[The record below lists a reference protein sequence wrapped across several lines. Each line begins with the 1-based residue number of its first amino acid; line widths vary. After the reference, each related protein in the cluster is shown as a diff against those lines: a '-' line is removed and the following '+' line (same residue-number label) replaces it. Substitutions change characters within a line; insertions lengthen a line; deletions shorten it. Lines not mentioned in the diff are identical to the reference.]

1 MTTDDTNTTETAE
14 ELAANIDRFHEE
26 KAQAKLEII
35 PRFTGQT
42 YVAVLQVQSGGQ
54 TVFVNKVDLAKEGA
68 RAAFAERVSEV
79 LPAVPKDE
87 MLRALLKVFDER
99 SACLQKMEELAAEKG
114 EEPTLAD
121 MMVQIAT
128 DEAEL
133 SHDANFAAYATIQ
146 VEGHHE
152 TWPVRSRSFRL
163 WVQRRLRE
171 EHDRSTNSEALQTA
185 LAEIEGLGMFKG
197 PLIQPFVRLAELDGD
212 IYLDLCDADWRW
224 VRITASGWSL
234 GQGQPPVHFIRSRGM
249 LAMPL
254 PQAGGN
260 VQELRQFLNCR
271 DDADFVLI
279 VSWLLA
285 AMRPRGPFPVL
296 NVCGEQGSAK
306 STSQKMLRGLVDP
319 NSAPLRAEPKEPR
332 DLIISASN
340 SWTVAFDNLSTIP
353 PWLSDAL
360 CRLSTGGGFATRELY
375 SDSEE
380 VIFDATRPAMINGI
394 SDLVTRP
401 DLLDRSLN
409 ILLTAIPEDRRK
421 QERHLWSAFEEAKPR
436 ILGALLN
443 AVAAGL
449 ANQDSVRLSRLPRL
463 ADFATWVSA
472 CEPGLGWPE
481 GTFVSAYTASR
492 ESANEV
498 AVEASVVAQAVLG
511 FMDGKATWEG
521 TASELLDAQGDVVG
535 EKAQRR
541 PDWPKG
547 NNALAG
553 KLRRVAPNLRQ
564 TGLEITFTK
573 SGRRVIRLERTSAKP
588 SRSIPS
594 HTPSS
599 GGNVVPAKKLPEAD
613 GRLDDV
619 DGPSGESSA
628 SEAEECT
635 WRG

>member
-1 MTTDDTNTTETAE
+1 MTADGVNTTEAAE
-14 ELAANIDRFHEE
+14 ELAANIDKFHED
-26 KAQAKLEII
+26 KAQAKLEIV
-35 PRFTGQT
+35 PKFTGRT

-54 TVFVNKVDLAKEGA
+54 TAFVNKVDLAKEGA
-68 RAAFAERVSEV
+68 RMAFAERVSEV

-87 MLRALLKVFDER
+87 VLRALLKVFDER

-171 EHDRSTNSEALQTA
+171 EHDRSANSEALQTA
-185 LAEIEGLGMFKG
+185 LSEMEGLGMFKG
-197 PLIQPFVRLAELDGD
+197 LLIQPFVRLAELDSD

-224 VRITASGWSL
+224 VRITPSGWSL
-234 GQGQPPVHFIRSRGM
+234 GQGRPPVQFIRSRGM
-249 LAMPL
+249 MALPV
-254 PQAGGN
+254 PQAGGSI
-260 VQELRQFLNCR
+260 QELRQFLNCR

-285 AMRPRGPFPVL
+285 ALRPRGPFPVL
-296 NVCGEQGSAK
+296 NICGEQGSAK
-306 STSQKMLRGLVDP
+306 STTQKMLRALVDP
-319 NSAPLRAEPKEPR
+319 NSAPLRADPKEPR

-340 SWTVAFDNLSTIP
+340 SWAVAFDNLSTIP
-353 PWLSDAL
+353 PWMSDAL

-375 SDSEE
+375 SDAEE
-380 VIFDATRPAMINGI
+380 VIFDAMRPVMFNGI
-394 SDLVTRP
+394 TDLATRP

-409 ILLTAIPEDRRK
+409 ILLTAIPEGRRK
-421 QERHLWSAFEEAKPR
+421 QERRLWSAFEAARPR
-436 ILGALLN
+436 ILGALLD

-449 ANQDSVRLSRLPRL
+449 ANQDSVRLARLPRM

-472 CEPGLGWPE
+472 CEGGLGWPE
-481 GTFVSAYTASR
+481 GTFLGAYTASR

-498 AVEASVVAQAVLG
+498 AVEASIVAQAVLS
-511 FMDGKATWEG
+511 FMARRATWEG
-521 TASELLDAQGDVVG
+521 TASELLDALGDVVS

-553 KLRRVAPNLRQ
+553 KLRRIAPNLRE
-564 TGLEITFTK
+564 TGLETAFAK
-573 SGRRVIRLERTSAKP
+573 SGRRVIRLERTSPTRPTGA
-588 SRSIPS
+588 
-594 HTPSS
+594 
-599 GGNVVPAKKLPEAD
+599 ALPEPSDHNVPSATQLPGAD
-613 GRLDDV
+613 GALDGA
-619 DGPSGESSA
+619 DGLSGQQSDET
-628 SEAEECT
+628 EDCT

>member
-1 MTTDDTNTTETAE
+1 MTTDSVNTPDAAE
-14 ELAANIDRFHEE
+14 ELAANIDKLHED
-26 KAQAKLEII
+26 KAHAALEIA
-35 PRFTGQT
+35 PRFTGRT
-42 YVAVLQVQSGGQ
+42 YVAVLQVQSGSQ

-68 RAAFAERVSEV
+68 RTAFAERVNEV
-79 LPAVPKDE
+79 LPAVSKDE
-87 MLRALLKVFDER
+87 VLGALLRVFDER
-99 SACLQKMEELAAEKG
+99 STSLQKMEELAAERG

-128 DEAEL
+128 EEAQL
-133 SHDANFAAYATIQ
+133 SHDANFAAYASIQ

-171 EHDRSTNSEALQTA
+171 EHDRSANSEALQTA

-212 IYLDLCDADWRW
+212 IYLDLCDAGWRW
-224 VRITASGWSL
+224 VRITPSGWSL
-234 GQGQPPVHFIRSRGM
+234 GQGQSPVHFIRSRGM
-249 LAMPL
+249 LALPV
-254 PQAGGN
+254 PQASGN
-260 VQELRQFLNCR
+260 VRELRQFLNCR
-271 DDADFVLI
+271 DDTDFVLI

-285 AMRPRGPFPVL
+285 ALRPRGPFPVL

-306 STSQKMLRGLVDP
+306 STLQRLLRALVDP

-340 SWTVAFDNLSTIP
+340 AWAVAFDNLSTIP

-375 SDSEE
+375 SDAEE
-380 VIFDATRPAMINGI
+380 VIFDAMRPVMFNGI
-394 SDLVTRP
+394 TDLATRP

-421 QERHLWSAFEEAKPR
+421 QERHLWSAFEEARPR
-436 ILGALLN
+436 ILGALLD

-449 ANQDSVRLSRLPRL
+449 ANQDSVRLSRMPRM

-472 CEPGLGWPE
+472 CERGLGWPE
-481 GTFVSAYTASR
+481 GTFMSAYTASR

-498 AVEASVVAQAVLG
+498 AVEASVVAQALLG
-511 FMDGKATWEG
+511 FMDGKTTWEG
-521 TASELLDAQGDVVG
+521 TASELLDALADVVG

-547 NNALAG
+547 NNALSG
-553 KLRRVAPNLRQ
+553 KLRRVAPNLRE
-564 TGLEITFTK
+564 TGLEITFAK
-573 SGRRVIRLERTSAKP
+573 SGRRVIRLEKTSPAGP
-588 SRSIPS
+588 
-594 HTPSS
+594 TP
-599 GGNVVPAKKLPEAD
+599 AALPEPSDRNVPPPTQLAD
-613 GRLDDV
+613 TGGSLDGL
-619 DGPSGESSA
+619 DGLSGQQ
-628 SEAEECT
+628 SEDDREECT